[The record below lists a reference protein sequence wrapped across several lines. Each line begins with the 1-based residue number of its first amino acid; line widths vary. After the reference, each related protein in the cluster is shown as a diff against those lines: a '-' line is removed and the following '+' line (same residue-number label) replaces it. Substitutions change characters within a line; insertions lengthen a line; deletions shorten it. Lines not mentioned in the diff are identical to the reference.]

1 MTFILLLPLLVC
13 CVAIVVL
20 VVITSDKF
28 LSGTVYPE
36 RLKGKVVIITGSASG
51 IGEVVAKK
59 LANHGAHV
67 VMLDVSA
74 LGLKRVSNEI
84 TKKGGVASSYL
95 CDVSDVK
102 AVSSMAAKVKAEFP
116 QGIDVLINNA
126 GVVGEGK
133 NLIDWSNEDLAKTLG
148 INALGPLYMIKA
160 AITLCHVFLKD
171 MIKRDQGRIVNVA
184 SSAGSLLRVQG
195 SSDSCEQFVKA
206 WPWHVNTRMFN
217 GVTKAFLRFKFH
229 KKSARNVK
237 EWE

>member
-148 INALGPLYMIKA
+148 INALGPLYMIK
-160 AITLCHVFLKD
+160 VFLKD

-184 SSAGSLLRVQG
+184 SSAGRSYACRLSAYCASKAALIHANNSLRLG
-195 SSDSCEQFVKA
+195 SRCIA
-206 WPWHVNTRMFN
+206 
-217 GVTKAFLRFKFH
+217 
-229 KKSARNVK
+229 
-237 EWE
+237 